1 MNTIISLFDAKLLL
15 IAYLVLMNLI
25 ALIAFGADKH
35 KAEKHV
41 FRTPESV
48 LLTLAVI
55 GGAAG
60 ALAGMFLLPPF
71 CTSRPPRSCSFEQVL
86 FHTENW
92 TVQIHV
98 LWYTFVKK
106 RELTVT
112 GRVHDR
118 FTDRKHRIIYVEAAP
133 LGVLRFIFA

>member
-35 KAEKHV
+35 KAEKRV

-60 ALAGMFLLPPF
+60 ALAGMY
-71 CTSRPPRSCSFEQVL
+71 L
-86 FHTENW
+86 FHHKTRKPRFRIGIPLILI
-92 TVQIHV
+92 VQLV
-98 LWYTFVKK
+98 LAALLY
-106 RELTVT
+106 VT
-112 GRVHDR
+112 SAEIL
-118 FTDRKHRIIYVEAAP
+118 F
-133 LGVLRFIFA
+133 L